1 MLADIRE
8 MIADKASSVVS
19 NPKEIE
25 ADGQISLL
33 VSDDRNAGKKA
44 TIVLVDAS
52 DNVVAKLP
60 TVIGE

>member
-1 MLADIRE
+1 
-8 MIADKASSVVS
+8 MIADKSSSVVS
-19 NPKEIE
+19 KPKEIE
-25 ADGQISLL
+25 ADGQSSLL
-33 VSDDRNAGKKA
+33 VSDDRNAGKKV